1 MTQAEG
7 TDDLV
12 NSAMLQNDL
21 EQLRTRSVGCGSTTR
36 KERKRS
42 EHKSIE
48 CYKPDSLQNTNR
60 KHKVETRYKKSTS
73 WANWGLLL

>member
-42 EHKSIE
+42 EHTSPLNAI
-48 CYKPDSLQNTNR
+48 SLIVCKTQAVNT
-60 KHKVETRYKKSTS
+60 K
-73 WANWGLLL
+73 